1 MKKVLMVVLG
11 IILVVGIFAWYFVSY
26 GLDGMIKAKMEEVGT
41 QTFGTS
47 VTVGSLSTDIKN
59 GSMTIS
65 DVTVA
70 NPPGYKN
77 ANAFTLRGIEAAVNF
92 ENFDIKRIIVDKPEI
107 VIEEK
112 NGESNFTELL
122 ANMESSPEPEESTSE
137 EAPPTLVIHLF
148 RMSESRAA
156 FESESLD
163 RYTDLEIDAVE
174 VKNVKGTPAE
184 VTEVIANEIVN
195 EIVSE
200 AAKELLKAKASE
212 KIDEIFNR
220 D

>member
-1 MKKVLMVVLG
+1 MKKVLTVVL
-11 IILVVGIFAWYFVSY
+11 VVLLAVGLFAWYFVSFR
-26 GLDGMIKAKMEEVGT
+26 LDGMIKSQIEEVGT
-41 QTFGTS
+41 RTLGTS
-47 VTVGSLSTDIKN
+47 VTVGSLSTDLK
-59 GSMTIS
+59 GGALTIS
-65 DVTVA
+65 DITVA
-70 NPPGYKN
+70 NPPGYRN
-77 ANAFTLRGIEAAVNF
+77 ENAFTLRGIEAAVHY
-92 ENFDIKRIIVDKPEI
+92 ETFDVKRIIIDKPEI

-112 NGESNFTELL
+112 NGETNFTELL
-122 ANMESSPEPEESTSE
+122 SGLESGPEPEETAGDE
-137 EAPPTLVIHLF
+137 PQPVLVIHHF
-148 RMSESRAA
+148 RMNESRAA

-184 VTEVIANEIVN
+184 VTKIIARKVVN